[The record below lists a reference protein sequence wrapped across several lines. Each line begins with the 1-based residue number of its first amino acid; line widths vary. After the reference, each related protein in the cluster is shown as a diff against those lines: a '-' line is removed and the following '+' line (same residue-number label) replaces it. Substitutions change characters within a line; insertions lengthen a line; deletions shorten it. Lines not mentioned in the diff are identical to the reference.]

1 MSLLNTILGA
11 AGSMMGGQQTQ
22 QPANPMLNIILS
34 LLANKGSAG
43 AAGGLGALGA
53 LGGLLGGGANQGAG
67 GLPALMG
74 QMQNAGL
81 GNVLESW
88 IGKGS
93 NLPISGEQ
101 MQQVLGSDALS
112 QIASQLGLSQG
123 EAGNQLADLLPEVI
137 DKLTP
142 DGAAP
147 EQGFG
152 DPQQLL
158 GLLSG
163 LMKR

>member
-22 QPANPMLNIILS
+22 QPANPMLNIVLS

-43 AAGGLGALGA
+43 AAGGLGALG
-53 LGGLLGGGANQGAG
+53 GLLGGGANQSTG
-67 GLPALMG
+67 GLPALIG

-101 MQQVLGSDALS
+101 MQQVLGSDTLN

-123 EAGNQLADLLPEVI
+123 EAGGQLADLLPEVI

-158 GLLSG
+158 GMLGS